1 MKLSVI
7 ASIISLSVLLC
18 ACVADPRNIGLAPE
32 MTPIGE
38 GLVQETRVIP
48 QSDDYGAKFVTGS
61 TWRERGRDLFRD
73 PRARRKGDILTVE
86 ISIEDKASLD
96 NSSNRSRDST
106 GGVGADIDYSGTAK
120 FFKATGDAKL
130 NFNLNGNTETT
141 GSGTIKRSESIDLL
155 VAAIVVDVLPNG
167 NLLVSGSQE
176 VRVNHELREL
186 RVSGIVRPRDI
197 LTDNR
202 ISYDK
207 IAEARID
214 YGGRG
219 RLTEVQQPAWGQ
231 QLFDIIT
238 PF

>member
-1 MKLSVI
+1 MKLQVI
-7 ASIISLSVLLC
+7 LSTILLSGLLGGC
-18 ACVADPRNIGLAPE
+18 AGNVREIGQSPL
-32 MTPIGE
+32 MSPIGE
-38 GLVQETRVIP
+38 GLVQETAAIP
-48 QSDDYGAKFVTGS
+48 LSDSYEDGVETGS
-61 TWRERGRDLFRD
+61 TWRDEGRDLFRD

-86 ISIEDKASLD
+86 ISIKDKASLD

-106 GGVGADIDYSGTAK
+106 GGVGANLDFSGTAK
-120 FFKATGDAKL
+120 FFKATGDAAA
-130 NFNLNGNTETT
+130 NLDFNGNTETK
-141 GSGTIKRSESIDLL
+141 GSGTIKRSESIELL

-176 VRVNHELREL
+176 VRVNYELREL

-197 LTDNR
+197 NTDNK
-202 ISYDK
+202 ISYEK

-219 RLTEVQQPAWGQ
+219 RLTEVQQPGWGH
-231 QLFDIIT
+231 QLFDLIT

>member
-1 MKLSVI
+1 MATILFLFV
-7 ASIISLSVLLC
+7 AAFLC
-18 ACVADPRNIGLAPE
+18 GCAANPRDIGVAPA

-38 GLVQETRVIP
+38 GLVQETASIP
-48 QSDDYGAKFVTGS
+48 ISDNYGEKFVSGS
-61 TWRERGRDLFRD
+61 TWRDDGQDLFRD

-86 ISIEDKASLD
+86 ISIKDKASLD

-106 GGVGADIDYSGTAK
+106 GGVGANIDFSGTTK
-120 FFKATGDAKL
+120 FFKANGAAALDVDY
-130 NFNLNGNTETT
+130 NGNTETK
-141 GSGTIKRSESIDLL
+141 GSGTINRSESIELL

-176 VRVNHELREL
+176 VRVNYELREL
-186 RVSGIVRPRDI
+186 RVSGIVRPKDI

-219 RLTEVQQPAWGQ
+219 RLSEVQQPAWGQ
-231 QLFDIIT
+231 QIFDLIT